1 MQFEVSEMEG
11 ITIISING
19 KITIGLG
26 DVALR
31 AKITDTL
38 DSGARNI
45 LINMS
50 GVTTMDS
57 SGIGEL
63 IHSYTTVM
71 NHGGKLKLCNLPKKV
86 IDILDLTQL
95 ITVFDTFDDEYEA
108 VASYS

>member
-1 MQFEVSEMEG
+1 MKIEVRQREG
-11 ITIISING
+11 VTIISING
-19 KITIGLG
+19 KITIGAG

-31 AKITDTL
+31 AQIMETL

-63 IHSYTTVM
+63 VHSYTTVT
-71 NHGGKLKLCNLPKKV
+71 NHGGKLKLCNLPEKV
-86 IDILDLTQL
+86 IDILALTQL
-95 ITVFDTFDDEYEA
+95 ITVFDAFEDEEEA
-108 VASYS
+108 IASF